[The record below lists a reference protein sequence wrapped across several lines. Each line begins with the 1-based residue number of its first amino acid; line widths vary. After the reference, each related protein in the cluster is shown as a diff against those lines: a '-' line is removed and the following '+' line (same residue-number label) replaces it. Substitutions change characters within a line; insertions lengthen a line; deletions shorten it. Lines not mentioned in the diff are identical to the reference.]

1 MPYFYGQSH
10 KLWLELSQP
19 MVAKGFF
26 IGSIV
31 GAKRKRT
38 TKNASAQYAG
48 TLWAA
53 PDRRYSPAAFAAI
66 A

>member
-26 IGSIV
+26 IRSIV
-31 GAKRKRT
+31 GAKRKGT
-38 TKNASAQYAG
+38 TENASAQYVGA
-48 TLWAA
+48 L
-53 PDRRYSPAAFAAI
+53 
-66 A
+66 

>member
-1 MPYFYGQSH
+1 MPHFFGQSH

-26 IGSIV
+26 IKSIA
-31 GAKRKRT
+31 AKGGGK
-38 TKNASAQYAG
+38 AG
-48 TLWAA
+48 
-53 PDRRYSPAAFAAI
+53 AAFAI